1 MSKSFPPLVPYER
14 RASIGQSF
22 SYLGNLATI
31 LASSADTNGQFGL
44 IELLVKPGNEPPMHV
59 HEREDELFYVV
70 QGEVDYILDG
80 HAISAITGSS
90 VFLPRGIP
98 HTFRVRS
105 AQAWLLVFVT
115 PAGFEGYFKEVAEPT
130 TTLEMPVSLGFSEKQ
145 IERCIETAA
154 KYGVRFL
161 TPEQQAEIAA

>member
-1 MSKSFPPLVPYER
+1 MQKPFPTVAPYER

-22 SYLGNLATI
+22 DYLGNLATI
-31 LASSADTNGQFGL
+31 LAESADTNGQFGL
-44 IELLVKPGNEPPMHV
+44 VELLAKPGQEPPLHL

-115 PAGFEGYFKEVAEPT
+115 PGGFEGYFREVATPT
-130 TTLEMPVSLGFSEKQ
+130 STLEIPPQALLEGQ
-145 IERCIETAA
+145 IDRCIETAA

-161 TPEQQAEIAA
+161 TPEQRVEIAA